1 MSRDT
6 KAKDERE
13 RGAPVHI
20 SADPVIR
27 DYVEQL
33 RKRTDAYSMP
43 LSEARAAV
51 DSALGESRLTDALY
65 KMRRDE
71 DVV

>member
-6 KAKDERE
+6 TKATKGE
-13 RGAPVHI
+13 GAGVHI

-27 DYVEQL
+27 DYILQL
-33 RKRTDAYSMP
+33 REATGPYAVEPRD
-43 LSEARAAV
+43 ARAMIDAC
-51 DSALGESRLTDALY
+51 LGQTRLTDALY
-65 KMRRDE
+65 KMRRDD